1 MTFEEAKKLLADL
14 RAAKRRANAIKSRIA
29 DIEGDYASI
38 QSSLGGDGTHG
49 GITQSRVEQLALR
62 VQEER
67 EKHMLALEA
76 YFALEDKLSDA
87 LDTLE
92 PIERDII
99 IGCYM
104 DGKYNWQI
112 GEIQHCSV
120 ETIKR
125 HKRKAIIKISKFLQ
139 S

>member
-1 MTFEEAKKLLADL
+1 MTFEVAKKLLADL
-14 RAAKRRANAIKSRIA
+14 RAAKRRANAIKARMA
-29 DIEGDYASI
+29 DIESDYASI
-38 QSSLGGDGTHG
+38 QSSLGGDGFHG

-67 EKHMLALEA
+67 EEHIRALET

-104 DGKYNWQI
+104 DGKCNWQVAQDV
-112 GEIQHCSV
+112 GYEKRNVQY
-120 ETIKR
+120 IKVR
-125 HKRKAIIKISKFLQ
+125 AIKKLADSI
-139 S
+139 

>member
-1 MTFEEAKKLLADL
+1 M

-29 DIEGDYASI
+29 DLEGDYASI
-38 QSSLGGDGTHG
+38 QSSLSGDGFHS
-49 GITQSRVEQLALR
+49 GITQSRVEQLAIR

-67 EKHMLALEA
+67 EEHIRALET
-76 YFALEDKLSDA
+76 YFALEDKLSNA

-104 DGKYNWQI
+104 DGKCNWQVAQDV
-112 GEIQHCSV
+112 GYEKRNVQY
-120 ETIKR
+120 IKVR
-125 HKRKAIIKISKFLQ
+125 AIKKLADSI
-139 S
+139 

>member
-14 RAAKRRANAIKSRIA
+14 RVAKRRANAIKSRIA

-49 GITQSRVEQLALR
+49 GITQSRVEQLAIR

-67 EKHMLALEA
+67 EKHMLALES
-76 YFALEDKLSDA
+76 YFAIEDKLASA

-99 IGCYM
+99 IGCCM
-104 DGKYNWQI
+104 DGKYNWQVAQDV
-112 GEIQHCSV
+112 GYEKRNVQY
-120 ETIKR
+120 IKVR
-125 HKRKAIIKISKFLQ
+125 AIKKLADSI
-139 S
+139 

>member
-1 MTFEEAKKLLADL
+1 MTYEEAKKLLADL
-14 RAAKRRANAIKSRIA
+14 RAAKRRANAIKERIA
-29 DIEGDYASI
+29 DLESDYASI

-49 GITQSRVEQLALR
+49 GITQSRVEQLAIR

-67 EKHMLALEA
+67 EKHMLALET

-104 DGKYNWQI
+104 DGKCNWQVAQDVGYDI
-112 GEIQHCSV
+112 R
-120 ETIKR
+120 TII
-125 HKRKAIIKISKFLQ
+125 RKKKSALKKISD
-139 S
+139 SI